1 MGGLPARH
9 GRSSTDAPKADPS
22 VVQVWVNLNTN
33 IYHLPGT
40 RYSGKTANGQ
50 YMSEQDALKAGYRKA
65 GNE

>member
-1 MGGLPARH
+1 M
-9 GRSSTDAPKADPS
+9 
-22 VVQVWVNLNTN
+22 QVWVNLNTN